1 MAIRSVY
8 KVSNGENRYVDRI
21 DIEFKWYPGF
31 AASQKQKSIKELH
44 YNYKKKYKDDN
55 ILEIS
60 SKSENELG
68 IKLSAFNLMITTKD
82 NRKFSVESAFQSS
95 KKFELGG
102 PYLDILDK
110 NSREAKR
117 DPRLKTS
124 GKLIAFEFYEKEWS
138 LEPKTLFYDWLYVRA
153 LYKHEELANEILKY
167 DAFTDIE
174 FNPDKSINCQ
184 ANSAALF
191 VALHKR
197 GLLDIAMRSISNY
210 IDIVKNINK
219 NYNSQNEKKEDS
231 NSKQIAFF

>member
-1 MAIRSVY
+1 MAIRSVF
-8 KVSNGENRYVDRI
+8 KVSNNENMYVDKI

-31 AASQKQKSIKELH
+31 AVSQKQKSINELH
-44 YNYKKKYKDDN
+44 YNYKKIYKDDN

-82 NRKFSVESAFQSS
+82 NRTFSVESAFQSS

-124 GKLIAFEFYEKEWS
+124 GKLIAFEFYEKVWP
-138 LEPKTLFYDWLYVRA
+138 LEPKTLFYDWLYIRA
-153 LYKHEELANEILKY
+153 LYKHEELASQILQY

-174 FNPDKSINCQ
+174 FNPEKSINCQ
-184 ANSAALF
+184 ANSVALF
-191 VALHKR
+191 VSLSKKN
-197 GLLDIAMRSISNY
+197 LLNDAMKSISNY
-210 IDIVKNINK
+210 INIATLINK
-219 NYNSQNEKKEDS
+219 SDKLLEEKPKSDDS
-231 NSKQIAFF
+231 EQIGFF